1 MMKNAMTKSSE
12 AEFLQRYDAAHYE
25 KPSFTVDLV
34 IFTVRDEQLHVLLV
48 KRAEHPFK
56 GGWALPGG
64 FLDPQRDDSVDA
76 CAVRKLVEETGVS
89 APYLEQLKTYGSRDR
104 DPRGWIATTVYFALM
119 VSDTVQLGGNQ
130 AAACWAPVRGDGVN
144 FNLAFDHTPIL
155 ADAVERLRSKLEYT
169 HIAVHL
175 LPEEFTLP
183 ELQRTY
189 EIILQQPLDK
199 SSFRRRVVQADML
212 EELIGKQRDGSGR
225 PAQLYRF
232 REYDRLTFFP
242 RSISRHAR

>member
-1 MMKNAMTKSSE
+1 MAVDQGAASSPRPAE
-12 AEFLQRYDAAHYE
+12 AGTRANH
-25 KPSFTVDLV
+25 PFTVDLV
-34 IFTVRDEQLHVLLV
+34 IFTVRDGHLHTLLIE
-48 KRAEHPFK
+48 RAEPPFEEC
-56 GGWALPGG
+56 WALPGG
-64 FLDPQRDDSVDA
+64 FLNPERDGSIDA
-76 CAVRKLVEETGVS
+76 CALRQLVEQTGLC

-104 DPRGWIATTVYFALM
+104 DPRGWIVTTAYFALM
-119 VSDTVQLGGNQ
+119 ASETAPPPAHQNLAHWTRVQGERVDC
-130 AAACWAPVRGDGVN
+130 A
-144 FNLAFDHTPIL
+144 LAFDHACIL

-183 ELQRTY
+183 ELQQTY

-199 SSFRRRVVQADML
+199 SSFRRRVAQAAML
-212 EELIGKQRDGSGR
+212 EALPGKQRDGSGR

-232 REYDRLTFFP
+232 CDYDRQTFFP

>member
-1 MMKNAMTKSSE
+1 MRVIAPEPGAEE
-12 AEFLQRYDAAHYE
+12 AVHREVPLPE
-25 KPSFTVDLV
+25 KPFFTVELV
-34 IFTVRDEQLHVLLV
+34 IFTVRAERLHVLLV
-48 KRAEHPFK
+48 ERAEQTRK

-64 FLDPQRDDSVDA
+64 LLDPQRDDSIEA
-76 CAVRKLVEETGVS
+76 CALRRLVEEAGVR

-104 DPRGWIATTVYFALM
+104 DPRGWTATTVYFALM
-119 VSDTVQLGGNQ
+119 VSDRMQIGGDQ
-130 AAACWAPVRGDGVN
+130 AAACWVPVRDASVSCA
-144 FNLAFDHTPIL
+144 LAFDHVRIL

-175 LPEEFTLP
+175 LPEAFTLP

-199 SSFRRRVVQADML
+199 SSFRRRVAQADLL
-212 EELIGKQRDGSGR
+212 EEIPGELRNGSGR
-225 PAQLYRF
+225 PARLYRF
-232 REYDRLTFFP
+232 RDYDRRTFFP

>member
-1 MMKNAMTKSSE
+1 MTAVARDDAERRRRSE
-12 AEFLQRYDAAHYE
+12 AALYE
-25 KPSFTVDLV
+25 NPAFTVDLV
-34 IFTVRDEQLHVLLV
+34 IFTVRDEHLHVLLV
-48 KRAEHPFK
+48 QRAEHPFK
-56 GGWALPGG
+56 GCWALPGG
-64 FLDPQRDDSVDA
+64 FLDPRRDESVDA
-76 CAVRKLVEETGVS
+76 CAARKLVEETGVC

-104 DPRGWIATTVYFALM
+104 DPRGWTATTVYFALM
-119 VSDTVQLGGNQ
+119 ASESVRLRGNQ
-130 AAACWAPVRGDGVN
+130 EDARWVRVQGEEVGCA
-144 FNLAFDHTPIL
+144 LAFDHARIL

-183 ELQRTY
+183 ELQRIY

-199 SSFRRRVVQADML
+199 SSFRRRVAQADML
-212 EELIGKQRDGSGR
+212 EELPGKQRDGFSR

-232 REYDRLTFFP
+232 RDYDRQTFFP

>member
-1 MMKNAMTKSSE
+1 MTPTAVDPLERLQGATTANA
-12 AEFLQRYDAAHYE
+12 

-34 IFTVRDEQLHVLLV
+34 IFTVRDDHLQVLLV
-48 KRAEHPFK
+48 QRAESPFQ
-56 GGWALPGG
+56 GNWALPGG
-64 FLDPQRDDSVDA
+64 FLDPAQDASIDA
-76 CAVRKLVEETGVS
+76 CAARKLVEETGVR

-104 DPRGWIATTVYFALM
+104 NPRDWTATTVYFALLSSTAITLQSHQTKAHWM
-119 VSDTVQLGGNQ
+119 R
-130 AAACWAPVRGDGVN
+130 VRGTAVDVI
-144 FNLAFDHTPIL
+144 LSFDHAAIL

-175 LPEEFTLP
+175 LPEAFTLP

-189 EIILQQPLDK
+189 EIILQQALDK

-212 EELIGKQRDGSGR
+212 EALSGQHRDGCGR

-232 REYDRLTFFP
+232 REYDRRTFFP
-242 RSISRHAR
+242 RSISRYAR